1 MSYSAFQGGG
11 WVGGWGS
18 FHQGGGVTEFLEE
31 VAGVGGWVGGSIGRQ
46 RRKRGREEMLWGSGG
61 WVGGWVGGWE
71 GLPDAFHANV
81 LLLLIN
87 AGAGS
92 GQGGLVLGFQ
102 HHVDDL
108 ELLSAVFRGHN
119 TVWVEVGGWERRR
132 RFE

>member
-1 MSYSAFQGGG
+1 
-11 WVGGWGS
+11 
-18 FHQGGGVTEFLEE
+18 
-31 VAGVGGWVGGSIGRQ
+31 
-46 RRKRGREEMLWGSGG
+46 MLWGSGG